1 MKKSRTRSGG
11 RLAGWLFADVLLVL
25 VLVGLAGTELRTDA
39 SSAGEEGAAST
50 TTTTTTKTTT
60 TTIPLSSTTTT
71 VKICPGI
78 EPLGEGENRQTGLR
92 LDYLT
97 GGDPGEQQQLR
108 DEINAFLNDRIGIRL
123 QEKGIEGVDPAS
135 VQIGYMLVFG
145 GTGGGSISSGK
156 ARAQQFI
163 DGIGDL
169 MPERFASSAFGG
181 LGRDFYHTGSAREI
195 EIEYFPKVPDVG
207 GDC

>member
-1 MKKSRTRSGG
+1 M
-11 RLAGWLFADVLLVL
+11 
-25 VLVGLAGTELRTDA
+25 
-39 SSAGEEGAAST
+39 
-50 TTTTTTKTTT
+50 
-60 TTIPLSSTTTT
+60 
-71 VKICPGI
+71 
-78 EPLGEGENRQTGLR
+78 
-92 LDYLT
+92 
-97 GGDPGEQQQLR
+97 QQ
-108 DEINAFLNDRIGIRL
+108 
-123 QEKGIEGVDPAS
+123 KGIEGVDPAS

-181 LGRDFYHTGSAREI
+181 LGRDFYHTGSTREI
-195 EIEYFPKVPDVG
+195 EIEYFPKVPDIG